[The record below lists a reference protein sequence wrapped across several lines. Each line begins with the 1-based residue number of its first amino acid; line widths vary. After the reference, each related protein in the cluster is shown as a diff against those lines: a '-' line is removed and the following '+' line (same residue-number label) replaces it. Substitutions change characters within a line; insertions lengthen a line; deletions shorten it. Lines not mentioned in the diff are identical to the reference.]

1 MTKVSE
7 MKRDGTTIQN
17 RTILGLFIATL
28 LLSST
33 GCTSDQTTGAAV
45 LEPIVIG
52 WSGSL
57 TGDTAKVGIPN
68 KEGVETAIDEI
79 NKKGGINGQP
89 LQLIAEDDQ
98 FDTVKFQTNY
108 NKLVNIKG
116 AKVIISPTYGGLL
129 SIAEQAKKDGVAV
142 IDSLDTSDELAN
154 AGDNI
159 FAVGVNDEMIGATL
173 AEFIPQTETVAIIQN
188 AQEPF
193 MELMTKSFTEKFKG
207 KVSLVE
213 RYDPADHDSRTL
225 ALKAKDSGATIV
237 ALFGFDE
244 TGLIAKQAK
253 MISPGLKI
261 VGVDTF
267 ATEGFRENAQGEHE
281 GAYFTNWDLSD
292 SADAT
297 SFREEYEKKF
307 GKPLDSQ
314 LYAATGHDA
323 MLVVAEALR
332 MGADVKE
339 ALYKVKDVKGAS
351 GILTMDPDG
360 VVRSIK
366 ETMFKYKDGKAV
378 KAEKWE

>member
-1 MTKVSE
+1 MTK
-7 MKRDGTTIQN
+7 DYLTAYTP
-17 RTILGLFIATL
+17 ILISLSIAAIL
-28 LLSST
+28 LST
-33 GCTSDQTTGAAV
+33 GCSSSQTTGAAI
-45 LEPIVIG
+45 LDPIVIG

-79 NKKGGINGQP
+79 NKNGGVNGRP

-116 AKVIISPTYGGLL
+116 TKAIISPTYGGLL
-129 SIAEQAKKDGVAV
+129 SIAEQAKKDGVIV

-159 FAVGVNDEMIGATL
+159 FAAGVNDEMIGWTL
-173 AEFIPQTETVAIIQN
+173 AEFIPPNETVTIIQD

-193 MELMTKSFTEKFKG
+193 MELMTDSFTKRFTG
-207 KVSLVE
+207 NVSLIE
-213 RYDPADHDSRTL
+213 KYDPADHDSRTL
-225 ALKAKDSGATIV
+225 ALKAKDSGATVV

-244 TGLIAKQAK
+244 TGLIAKQVK
-253 MISPGLKI
+253 TISPGMKI

-292 SADAT
+292 SAEAIA
-297 SFREEYEKKF
+297 FKEAYEKKF
-307 GKPLDSQ
+307 GKPLDSP

-323 MLVVAEALR
+323 MLVVEKALR
-332 MGADVKE
+332 TGGELKD

-351 GILTMDPDG
+351 GNLTMDADG

-366 ETMFKYKDGKAV
+366 ETMFRYKDGKIM
-378 KAEKWE
+378 KAERWE